1 MHTLYSLGN
10 TAISEDLLKRAFL
23 ARIDKIHE
31 IDKTTDAFRRVT
43 KRLTNSVLKGNV
55 RQKCVSYST
64 CNPSVNDYLS
74 YEISK
79 NPLEMVEMTQ
89 CAISVEQIERIAKLS
104 NDQLSKEAIIERM
117 RRADF
122 YSLECNNTFHS
133 REERFLD
140 LIEELDAWDVDFGD
154 NGIVALNQI
163 LNASPYGHD
172 AFSNF
177 LFNLC
182 QHEKSIVYGNAVP
195 TILQKD
201 NYLRYAKTLTPDGL
215 NSLLQLIDANI
226 CGLHERFARKY
237 HLSKLAVEIIGNKVT
252 NDLYLSSIIE
262 NAVSTCC
269 DHDQEGN
276 RTLSRH
282 ARARCVKMV
291 VNDTVEEIQQDIE
304 SILQDCDNFKNLILI
319 SDFKLKDIATSIPI
333 DEYVDE
339 ELEGD
344 SSARVAPR
352 ENRSEAEELQEIRL
366 MFNSLKAQT
375 ATEKL

>member
-1 MHTLYSLGN
+1 MHQFDNPEDVWKDEFECRLQQEDRVLMHTLYSLGN

-133 REERFLD
+133 REDR
-140 LIEELDAWDVDFGD
+140 G
-154 NGIVALNQI
+154 
-163 LNASPYGHD
+163 
-172 AFSNF
+172 
-177 LFNLC
+177 
-182 QHEKSIVYGNAVP
+182 
-195 TILQKD
+195 T
-201 NYLRYAKTLTPDGL
+201 
-215 NSLLQLIDANI
+215 
-226 CGLHERFARKY
+226 
-237 HLSKLAVEIIGNKVT
+237 
-252 NDLYLSSIIE
+252 
-262 NAVSTCC
+262 
-269 DHDQEGN
+269 
-276 RTLSRH
+276 
-282 ARARCVKMV
+282 
-291 VNDTVEEIQQDIE
+291 
-304 SILQDCDNFKNLILI
+304 
-319 SDFKLKDIATSIPI
+319 
-333 DEYVDE
+333 
-339 ELEGD
+339 
-344 SSARVAPR
+344 
-352 ENRSEAEELQEIRL
+352 
-366 MFNSLKAQT
+366 
-375 ATEKL
+375 